1 MKFKVMFFLKKPPPT
16 NYACDFLGLGFLK
29 KFIDVAFGKTKTYQH
44 LIHDLLKIWKG
55 ILQTKWKKIQLVQ
68 IILPMEINSQKC
80 HLDLVPS
87 FNDN

>member
-44 LIHDLLKIWKG
+44 LIHDLLKI
-55 ILQTKWKKIQLVQ
+55 
-68 IILPMEINSQKC
+68 
-80 HLDLVPS
+80 
-87 FNDN
+87 